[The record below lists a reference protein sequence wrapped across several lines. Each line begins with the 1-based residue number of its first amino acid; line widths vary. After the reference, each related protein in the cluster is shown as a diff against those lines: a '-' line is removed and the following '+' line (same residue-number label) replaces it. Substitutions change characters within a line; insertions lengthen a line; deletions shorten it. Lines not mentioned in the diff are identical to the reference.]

1 MGPFSGQP
9 HCFTFISDLA
19 GSNCSAAVAYFP
31 DFTRSGV
38 CLALRA
44 LIGSLWSVSL
54 TGVT

>member
-44 LIGSLWSVSL
+44 LIGSVSL
-54 TGVT
+54 TRVT